1 MLIRDK
7 VFNECHFTDK
17 EFYMKKVPFALI
29 LAFGL
34 ASGSA
39 FAATTGKVT
48 INGEIV
54 DQTCEIVAGDEAK
67 VVTLATVP
75 ASAFTAADQIVA
87 PQTFTIG
94 LEGCNAGANVYA
106 AFSAPLAN
114 VDASTHTLIN
124 KALTTPATGVNV
136 ILSEQDDTK
145 ILLNDATYT
154 LSTAQFVTTVAGA
167 NTLTYSAAYYSTAA
181 AVTAGTVTAT
191 ANYVIAYQ

>member
-1 MLIRDK
+1 
-7 VFNECHFTDK
+7 
-17 EFYMKKVPFALI
+17 MKKVPFALI

-39 FAATTGKVT
+39 FAATTGTVT
-48 INGEIV
+48 VNGLVV
-54 DQTCEIVAGDEAK
+54 DQTCEIAAGDIAK

-75 ASAFTAADQIVA
+75 ESAFTAADQIVA

-94 LEGCNAGANVYA
+94 LENCNAGANVYA
-106 AFSAPLAN
+106 AFSAPLAD
-114 VDASTHTLIN
+114 VDATNYTLIN
-124 KALTTPATGVNV
+124 KGTAGNVNV
-136 ILSEQDDTK
+136 VLTEQDDTK

-154 LSTAQFVTTVAGA
+154 LTTAQTVTTVAGA